1 MKRKSVLIGI
11 VAVCLLL
18 VGSAVVF
25 AQGLGFLTGFNK
37 EFQAIGTSVSSN
49 SSCSASVSTSGK
61 LSGQVI
67 GQGTYV
73 LCLNPDTPWKAGNGA
88 APPAGNNG
96 AAPPAGNN
104 GAAPPAGGGA
114 APPADGGAAPAGGGS
129 GGSGGTLVFTDLD
142 GDCTFTLNI
151 AGLSLSN
158 STILGTYV
166 VAPAQSTGKFAH
178 QIKAGSG
185 TFELSMTGNDDTISI
200 DGVFTGH

>member
-1 MKRKSVLIGI
+1 MKRKYVSIGI

-18 VGSAVVF
+18 AGSAVVF
-25 AQGLGFLTGFNK
+25 GQGFGFLTGFNK
-37 EFQAIGTSVSSN
+37 EFQAMGNSVASSN
-49 SSCSASVSTSGK
+49 SSCSSSVSTSGN

-73 LCLNPDTPWKAGNGA
+73 LCLNPDTPWAAQKASGGNGA
-88 APPAGNNG
+88 AP
-96 AAPPAGNN
+96 
-104 GAAPPAGGGA
+104 GGQ
-114 APPADGGAAPAGGGS
+114 GAAPAGGASAPPAAGGS
-129 GGSGGTLVFTDLD
+129 GASGGTLVFTDLD

-185 TFELSMTGNDDTISI
+185 TLELSMTGNNDTILI
-200 DGVFTGH
+200 DGVFMGH